1 MSEPHARLPALLSR
15 KIIFSAA
22 LCLAACSDPVDKAA
36 KARIFS
42 PEDPPQAV
50 AAASQKLPPE
60 DVAEKP
66 EVARR
71 VLGMS
76 AAEATERIGAH
87 KFTAKITFEWNRPG
101 KNTRLIED
109 RTLLAGPGGVSGD
122 FFATQNNSSDQG
134 FEVLRVHGDVY
145 ARSRY
150 GKYRQRLRDR
160 GMAER
165 VRNETYG
172 AIRDFDQLFRG
183 RLKLTA
189 AGTETVAGRTAW
201 KYSVSLGPP
210 MKEEPRV
217 LPPLPV
223 AKNGPDATTQKRLAF
238 NELREPRVL
247 QGAVWVDSETSVVL
261 QTNLDGRLGVASDA
275 GTADL
280 WLVLKSSLSDIGV
293 DPRLKAPAEFL
304 PDQDKPLG
312 IATALERFGVPRA
325 GADGGTAGASG
336 EAPAEEDEDPNRN

>member
-1 MSEPHARLPALLSR
+1 MSR
-15 KIIFSAA
+15 KIILFAA
-22 LCLAACSDPVDKAA
+22 LAACTDPVDKAA

-42 PEDPPQAV
+42 PEDPPQAI

-76 AAEATERIGAH
+76 AAEATERIGPH
-87 KFTAKITFEWNRPG
+87 KFTAKITFEWSGTG

-109 RTLLAGPGGVSGD
+109 RTLVAGPGGVSGD
-122 FFATQNNSSDQG
+122 FFATQNNSTDQG

-150 GKYRQRLRDR
+150 GKYRERKRDR

-172 AIRDFDQLFRG
+172 AIRDFDALFRG

-201 KYSVSLGPP
+201 KYTVSLGPP
-210 MKEEPRV
+210 LKDDARP

-223 AKNGPDATTQKRLAF
+223 AKNGPDGTTQRRQTF
-238 NELREPRVL
+238 YDSREPRVL
-247 QGAVWVDSETSVVL
+247 QGAVWVDAETSVVL
-261 QTNLDGRLGVASDA
+261 QTNLDGRLGVAADA

-280 WLVLKSSLSDIGV
+280 WLVLKSSLGDIGV
-293 DPRLKAPAEFL
+293 DPHLKAPAEFL

-312 IATALERFGVPRA
+312 IAAALERFGVPRA
-325 GADGGTAGASG
+325 GADGGTVGTGTG
-336 EAPAEEDEDPNRN
+336 EAPAEEEEPPPQ

>member
-1 MSEPHARLPALLSR
+1 MPARVWRKLILLAICS
-15 KIIFSAA
+15 
-22 LCLAACSDPVDKAA
+22 ACSDPVDKAA

-60 DVAEKP
+60 DVADKP
-66 EVARR
+66 EIARR

-87 KFTAKITFEWNRPG
+87 KFVAKITFEWSGPG
-101 KNTRLIED
+101 KNTRLVED
-109 RTLLAGPGGVSGD
+109 RSLLAGPGGVSGD
-122 FFATQNNSSDQG
+122 FHAIQNNSSDQG
-134 FEVLRVHGDVY
+134 FEVLRVKGSVF

-150 GKYRQRLRDR
+150 GKFRERKRDR

-172 AIRDFDQLFRG
+172 AIRDFDALFRG

-189 AGTETVAGRTAW
+189 AGTETIAGRTAW

-210 MKEEPRV
+210 LKDEPRQ
-217 LPPLPV
+217 LPPLPQ
-223 AKNGPDATTQKRLAF
+223 AKNGPDETTRRRLNFYEA
-238 NELREPRVL
+238 REPRVL
-247 QGAVWVDSETSVVL
+247 QGAVWVDAETSVVL

-275 GTADL
+275 GPPADL
-280 WLVLKSSLSDIGV
+280 WLLLKTSLTDIGV
-293 DPRLKAPAEFL
+293 DPKLKAPEEFL

-312 IATALERFGVPRA
+312 IAAAMERFGIPRA
-325 GADGGTAGASG
+325 GTDGGTSGATG
-336 EAPAEEDEDPNRN
+336 VPDAPADEDETAQ